1 MYKEA
6 IESILSAIGIEDTED
21 RQGKV
26 GRAVKDI
33 ESVVADLKS
42 DIESVNLESK
52 NRKLKIRDLQSDL
65 ETANDKVE
73 TKESEIETLKGDS
86 SLTDITKELDV
97 LKVYKE
103 KTLGRNRLDFI
114 NEFKLIKDHN
124 DYERLPEKL
133 AVPDSE
139 NGEVDWTKASDEEIE
154 KNQEM
159 IQVARSH
166 GLFENIKSDKT
177 FHGETVLKSDK
188 DEGYFQDKD
197 FN

>member
-6 IESILSAIGIEDTED
+6 IESILSAIGIEDAED

-26 GRAVKDI
+26 GRAIKDI
-33 ESVVADLKS
+33 ESVVADLKT

-52 NRKLKIRDLQSDL
+52 TRKLKIRDLKIDL

-133 AVPDSE
+133 VVPDSD
-139 NGEVDWTKASDEEIE
+139 NGEVDCTKASDEEIE

-166 GLFENIKSDKT
+166 GLFGNIKSDKT

-188 DEGYFQDKD
+188 DDGYFQDED